1 MSGTYR
7 LRRLLDGASSDHL
20 RSASPVDF
28 LPDLDGDQLDTLV
41 DVRGRRPDAGSGPCG
56 RPCPRPTDTIAVMT
70 AGGRGR
76 SDGVGTRP
84 R

>member
-7 LRRLLDGASSDHL
+7 LRRLLDGASSDRL

-41 DVRGRRPDAGSGPCG
+41 DVRGRRPDAGAARVAVRALGP
-56 RPCPRPTDTIAVMT
+56 PIPSP
-70 AGGRGR
+70 
-76 SDGVGTRP
+76 S
-84 R
+84 